1 MTQRL
6 LIRDPRARVVLH
18 MGGRVVTNE
27 AGGTTDHAELASNL
41 LWTTSGHTGTASNLA
56 GFSGAGAASL
66 YVIGTGAGQIAA
78 GDHLHTGVYQP
89 IDAGLTS
96 LLAVD
101 TAADLLPYTTA
112 AATWA
117 GTTLTP
123 FSRTLLD
130 DLTAAAWRATLG
142 VDPSM
147 TRNVVVAANTTSNT
161 TGQATAITIPMVAGT
176 TYVLEALIL
185 AYTVLSTT
193 AIQWSL
199 AATDGLT
206 ASSAALWTQMNGQTG
221 AALPGGFATALNA
234 WTVEN
239 TGSGAAAVRPVL
251 VHAVVVCTASGT
263 CTLRFRTE
271 TSGNRV
277 DVTGGIGWWSV
288 Q

>member
-1 MTQRL
+1 MA
-6 LIRDPRARVVLH
+6 DRVVVQVQRAEVRVQLGTVPVSTGDGAVSSVH
-18 MGGRVVTNE
+18 GR
-27 AGGTTDHAELASNL
+27 
-41 LWTTSGHTGTASNLA
+41 
-56 GFSGAGAASL
+56 
-66 YVIGTGAGQIAA
+66 TGAVVGVLGDYA
-78 GDHLHTGVYQP
+78 GLYQP
-89 IDAGLTS
+89 ADAGLTS
-96 LLAVD
+96 HAALPTVAD
-101 TAADLLPYTTA
+101 RIAYSTAADV
-112 AATWA
+112 WA
-117 GTTLTP
+117 ETTLTS
-123 FSRTLLD
+123 FARTLLD
-130 DLTAAAWRATLG
+130 DSTAAAARSTLG

-185 AYTVLSTT
+185 AYTDVSTT

-206 ASSAALWTQMNGQTG
+206 ASSAALWTQMNGQAG

-239 TGSGAAAVRPVL
+239 TGSGAAADRPVL

-263 CTLRFRTE
+263 CTLRFRAE

-277 DVTGGIGWWSV
+277 DITGGIGWWSV